1 MSIVILPSFPLNILP
16 WNLSDRFTV
25 LFIKRSLQELKQI
38 IGDREVISYIRHA
51 PTNRLL
57 SKYFKL
63 IDKSNDQ
70 YVFNPADYIIIVTL
84 MKRIPVSG
92 QDVEVSENDLLVV
105 DIGVAKGSW
114 I

>member
-25 LFIKRSLQELKQI
+25 LFIKRTLSELKNI
-38 IGDREVISYIRHA
+38 IGEREVITYIRHA
-51 PTNRLL
+51 PTNQLL
-57 SKYFKL
+57 AKYFKL
-63 IDKSNDQ
+63 VDKSNEQ

-84 MKRIPVSG
+84 LKRTPISG
-92 QDVEVSENDLLVV
+92 QDMQVSENDLLIV
-105 DIGVAKGSW
+105 DVGVAKGSW

>member
-16 WNLSDRFTV
+16 WQLSDRFTV
-25 LFIKRSLQELKQI
+25 LFIKRTINELKGI

-57 SKYFKL
+57 TKYFKV
-63 IDKSNDQ
+63 IDKSNET
-70 YVFNPADYIIIVTL
+70 YSFNPQDYIIIVTL
-84 MKRIPVSG
+84 LKRTPISG
-92 QDVEVSENDLLVV
+92 QDLEVSESDLLVV
-105 DIGVAKGSW
+105 DVGVAKGSW